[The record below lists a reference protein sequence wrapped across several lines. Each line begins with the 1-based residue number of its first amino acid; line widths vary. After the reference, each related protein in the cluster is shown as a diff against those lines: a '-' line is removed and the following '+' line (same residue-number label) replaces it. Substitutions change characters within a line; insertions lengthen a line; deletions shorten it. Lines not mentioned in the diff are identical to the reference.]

1 MTYYIDMQD
10 GVPIRDITGLQFPA
24 DTAAIEHGKELAR
37 RFIHDPRRKDPI
49 HSIVVLSESGAEIHR
64 EPLIAN
70 PPAPRRSSTQ
80 RCHHFRKDRM
90 SRGLAS
96 CPFDSV
102 SLTKEIG
109 LSVTG
114 PNLRTI
120 TPEPLELPSIGSCL

>member
-24 DTAAIEHGKELAR
+24 DTAATEHGKELAR
-37 RFIHDPRRKDPI
+37 RFIHGPRRKDPI
-49 HSIVVLSESGAEIHR
+49 HSIAVISESGAEIHR
-64 EPLIAN
+64 EPT
-70 PPAPRRSSTQ
+70 PRRSLTQ

-90 SRGLAS
+90 SHGLAS